1 MQTSAN
7 VSRPPLDAAPTCK
20 DQPGENSQSAS
31 TASQRFTGGLVRLN
45 CDCGAVGFNSIVT
58 LLILPLNLKAQS
70 AARPRPHLR
79 LHGYQ
84 RPRPPKKILG
94 CVRSPLPVRIVPLR
108 RVRPPA
114 K

>member
-7 VSRPPLDAAPTCK
+7 VSRPPLDAAPTFK
-20 DQPGENSQSAS
+20 DQPAENSQSAS